1 MPPAKPYKL
10 KEDGGNYYR
19 DPNAARSPKYPVEP
33 AVRAVLTENPE
44 IYPQSIDVFA
54 CSSTM
59 GSLLRFVRRIDKPFR
74 FFVEVVGNT
83 VFFIRHENSPT
94 EFIPGVRGYGHTFPE
109 AYTSW
114 DSDVRGS
121 TSNQRILKYEF
132 DSLQCI
138 LRFECD
144 GYLKTKAT
152 KDTTMLTKSTS
163 NTRKDDEGNM
173 SLLLDHLNV
182 TAHNRN
188 THQPLQ
194 IQTAGR
200 RIPQAAVFDL
210 KTRSARKITNVLEE
224 ELPRFWVAQI
234 PNFILARHQSGLFL
248 EIEITDV
255 SAKVKKW
262 QQDSQN
268 DLRQLALLLRKI
280 ITAVKKRGDG
290 KLEIRCKSLEALEL
304 REQDTDEHDVLPLEL
319 RTIWLEKTPSGRT
332 DVVEKSVLDSHRD
345 GDALKA
351 SHPGE
356 INEKDSR
363 LRGQDEESDEDYTG
377 CSAKCGYCGHCS
389 Y

>member
-10 KEDGGNYYR
+10 REDGGNYYR

-33 AVRAVLTENPE
+33 AVRAILTENPE
-44 IYPQSIDVFA
+44 FYPQSIDIFA

-59 GSLLRFVRRIDKPFR
+59 GNLLRFVRRIEKPFR
-74 FFVEVVGNT
+74 FFVEVVGHT

-94 EFIPGVRGYGHTFPE
+94 EFIPNVRGYGHTFPE

-114 DSDVRGS
+114 DSEVKGS
-121 TSNQRILKYEF
+121 TSNQRILKYVF
-132 DSLQCI
+132 DGLQCI

-144 GYLKTKAT
+144 GYLKSKVTENITMSTKH
-152 KDTTMLTKSTS
+152 TS
-163 NTRKDDEGNM
+163 NTQKSDTGNM
-173 SLLLDHLNV
+173 SLLLDNLNV

-194 IQTAGR
+194 VQTAGR

-210 KTRSARKITNVLEE
+210 KTRSARKITNVLED
-224 ELPRFWVAQI
+224 ELPRFWLAQI

-248 EIEITDV
+248 DVQVMDV

-268 DLRQLALLLRKI
+268 ELRQLALLLRKI

-304 REQDTDEHDVLPLEL
+304 REQDTGEHDVLSHEL
-319 RTIWLEKTPSGRT
+319 KTIWLEKIPPGGT
-332 DVVEKSVLDSHRD
+332 DVVEKSVLESYSD
-345 GDALKA
+345 GDTLKA
-351 SHPGE
+351 SHAGV
-356 INEKDSR
+356 INVKDSR
-363 LRGQDEESDEDYTG
+363 LHGQDEESDEDYTG